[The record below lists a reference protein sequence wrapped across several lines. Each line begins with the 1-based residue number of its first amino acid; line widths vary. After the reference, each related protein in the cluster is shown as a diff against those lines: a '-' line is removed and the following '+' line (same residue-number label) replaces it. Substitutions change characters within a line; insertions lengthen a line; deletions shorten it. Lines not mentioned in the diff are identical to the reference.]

1 MELHTRFSV
10 TVPKNIS
17 ITCTSVHGDMHVH
30 STKFECSLKECY
42 SFKIRDINQKK
53 GRQNISEGERKSFPS
68 KSQNST
74 NMNHQKVLDMVIHTL
89 YKKQPFVY

>member
-1 MELHTRFSV
+1 MELHTRFSI

-30 STKFECSLKECY
+30 STKFECSLKEYY

-53 GRQNISEGERKSFPS
+53 EGKISLKEKGNNFPV
-68 KSQNST
+68 
-74 NMNHQKVLDMVIHTL
+74 NHRTVLT
-89 YKKQPFVY
+89 